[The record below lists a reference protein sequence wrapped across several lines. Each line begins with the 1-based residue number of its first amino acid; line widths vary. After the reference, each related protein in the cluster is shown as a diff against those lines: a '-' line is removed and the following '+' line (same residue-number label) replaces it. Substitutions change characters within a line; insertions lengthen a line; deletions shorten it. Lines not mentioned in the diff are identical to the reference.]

1 MRTFTHLRVVTYY
14 WSYQMRELNVQEL
27 NVISGG
33 MGPIDLTPLFA
44 GLVGIGVI
52 GGLIL
57 AGIGFCTY
65 QFVTNYKVVHV

>member
-1 MRTFTHLRVVTYY
+1 
-14 WSYQMRELNVQEL
+14 MRELNNTEL
-27 NVISGG
+27 CAISGG
-33 MGPIDLTPLFA
+33 MGPIDLTPLVA

-52 GGLIL
+52 GGLIV